1 MRTPPVTLPHLEP
14 FRDALAEGQYDV
26 AFALLED
33 VAQRLDDPR
42 QRALYQLHLAAADA
56 LYGPGG
62 VEHGL
67 LALRDAAREDPETV
81 HLPLYRAVH
90 WEFRA
95 LQGATSGDVRKGI
108 ASIGSDDPLA
118 AFHAASALWWA
129 GASRSAKRRL
139 LKLHEDDLPLYL
151 RWRRWSLLGHAH
163 ADTGDPEAAAEAF
176 AVAYDGATE
185 SERPLVRLHLAGAL
199 LESNRAE
206 EARRLLGEQP
216 DDALAPLDRGWWFD
230 LSGRVELDLDNP
242 QRALE
247 NLDEARRYLD
257 DPVRLVDVDVER
269 AHALSA
275 LGRADEAAELL
286 GRVARDAE
294 EGERSNLLHECAVAW
309 IDADEPDAAF
319 DVLSEVLLDPDY
331 AYRAEA
337 TADLADVQV
346 RRGELAEARTLAFRA
361 LDDGATAP
369 ACLVL
374 GTIAYEYFDL
384 EDATTWLERAIT
396 ASQPGDG
403 TWLSAQ
409 SLIADVFAQ
418 RGSAFAERLLQHA
431 RAALDHAPPGSEW
444 VAALEAHVARAKQWL
459 FGQERWL
466 N

>member
-1 MRTPPVTLPHLEP
+1 MSNPPVALPHLGP
-14 FRDALAEGQYDV
+14 FRAALAEGRYDV

-33 VAQRLDDPR
+33 AAQHLDDPK
-42 QRALYQLHLAAADA
+42 QRAFYHLHLAAADA

-62 VEHGL
+62 VDHGL
-67 LALRDAAREDPETV
+67 LALRAAVREDADAI
-81 HLPLYRAVH
+81 HDPLYRAIH

-95 LQGATSGDVRKGI
+95 LQGASASIVRKGV
-108 ASIGSDDPLA
+108 AAIGRDDPMA

-139 LKLHEDDLPLYL
+139 LQLHDEDLPTYL

-163 ADTGDPEAAAEAF
+163 ADAGDAEAAAEAF
-176 AVAYDGATE
+176 SMAVQGATE
-185 SERPLVRLHLAGAL
+185 AERPIVQLHLAGAL
-199 LESNRAE
+199 LESGRTE
-206 EARRLLGEQP
+206 EARRLLGERP
-216 DDALAPLDRGWWFD
+216 SEALAPHDQAWWFD
-230 LSGRVELDLDNP
+230 VSGRVELDLDNP

-247 NLDEARRYLD
+247 SLDEARRRLD
-257 DPVRLVDVDVER
+257 DPARRVDVDIER
-269 AHALSA
+269 AHALTA
-275 LGRADEAAELL
+275 LGRAREAAELL
-286 GRVARDAE
+286 GRLARDVPDD
-294 EGERSNLLHECAVAW
+294 ERSHLLHECAVAW
-309 IDADEPDAAF
+309 IDADEPEAAF

-337 TADLADVQV
+337 TADLADVQI
-346 RRGELAEARTLAFRA
+346 RRGELAAARTLAFRA

-369 ACLVL
+369 ACLAL

-396 ASQPGDG
+396 ATQPGDG

-418 RGSAFAERLLQHA
+418 RGSVFAERLLQHA

-444 VAALEAHVARAKQWL
+444 VPALEAHVARAKQWL